1 MAVSTVRAPALRGI
15 TTCVPSRRLNNV
27 TDTAAFAAE
36 DVRKIVAMAGV
47 AERRVVDEATCS
59 SDLCFAA
66 ATDLL
71 DALEWSRPSVD
82 AVIMVTQTPDYIMP
96 SSSCLLQERL
106 GLSQGLRRV
115 RPRTR
120 VLGICLWAVAG
131 VDDARQRRPSPD
143 PAPPWGNPD
152 PLRDRCRPGGGA
164 TVRRR
169 GLGDS
174 ARGGT
179 GRCNGPL
186 EFRTSLGWCR
196 CERSDDQGWWLPAS
210 VIFRSP
216 RPLCDHGRRQGVQL
230 HDQGDSAADR
240 RGAAGF
246 RSTRDE
252 DVDYFIF
259 HQSNRFI
266 INHLVHKCG
275 LEASKV
281 PITLGEYGNSGG
293 PSVPLTMTRAIPAE
307 PRQGPLTV
315 MLLGYG
321 VGLSW
326 AGCLIDLAPSALLR
340 HVEWPLGQATLQL
353 P

>member
-1 MAVSTVRAPALRGI
+1 MAVSTVRAPALLGI

-106 GLSQGLRRV
+106 GLSKDCAAFDLGLGCSGYVYGLWLASMMLDSGGLRRILLLHGET
-115 RPRTR
+115 PTR
-120 VLGICLWAVAG
+120 YATDADRAVALLFG
-131 VDDARQRRPSPD
+131 DAGS
-143 PAPPWGNPD
+143 ATA
-152 PLRDRCRPGGGA
+152 LEAGGADA
-164 TVRRR
+164 TVRWNFA
-169 GLGDS
+169 LH
-174 ARGGT
+174 
-179 GRCNGPL
+179 
-186 EFRTSLGWCR
+186 
-196 CERSDDQGWWLPAS
+196 SD
-210 VIFRSP
+210 
-216 RPLCDHGRRQGVQL
+216 
-230 HDQGDSAADR
+230 
-240 RGAAGF
+240 GAAASDLMIKPGGF
-246 RSTRDE
+246 RHRSSSAPRDQYVTMDGAKVFNFTIKAIPPLIDEVLQASGRTRE

-275 LEASKV
+275 LETSKV

-326 AGCLIDLAPSALLR
+326 AGCLIELAPSALLR